1 VFELKQPCIRKIAI
15 NPKNHYQFL
24 VAGKSYLKMYD
35 VTDAGAL
42 KVVNEPMIS
51 LKYERDNDFIEA
63 VYIQES
69 IFVVAS
75 A

>member
-1 VFELKQPCIRKIAI
+1 MFELKIPCIRKIAI
-15 NPKNHYQFL
+15 NPKNHYQFI
-24 VAGKSYLKMYD
+24 VAGKSFLKMYD
-35 VTDAGAL
+35 ASDSTLL
-42 KVVNEPMIS
+42 KEVKEPMIS

-63 VYIQES
+63 VYIQDS